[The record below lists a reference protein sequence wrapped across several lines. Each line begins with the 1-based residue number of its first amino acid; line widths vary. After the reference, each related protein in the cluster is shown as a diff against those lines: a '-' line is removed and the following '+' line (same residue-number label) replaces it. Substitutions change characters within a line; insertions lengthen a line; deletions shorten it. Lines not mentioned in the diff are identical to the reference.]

1 LGLLRGFEPS
11 AEDFDNLMKS
21 SEGRAGGRLEKFTVT
36 AKQII
41 LYFDGLGPNQWLD
54 FSYKL
59 RVKFPLRART
69 FSLRVYE

>member
-1 LGLLRGFEPS
+1 MAGF
-11 AEDFDNLMKS
+11 
-21 SEGRAGGRLEKFTVT
+21 EKFTVT

>member
-1 LGLLRGFEPS
+1 VAGF
-11 AEDFDNLMKS
+11 
-21 SEGRAGGRLEKFTVT
+21 EKFTVT

-41 LYFDGLGPNQWLD
+41 LYFDGLGPNQRLD

-69 FSLRVYE
+69 FSLRVYEYYNPAIENRTKPAEMVVVGK